1 MPESTISSIPAE
13 THTTVSDQTECASV
27 NVQHSR
33 NVSMARC
40 PRIFMSAKILV
51 FADGN
56 GVTGVIG
63 NNDNKGDQDAHEA
76 TTSMQS
82 KPDGKTKNSSSDR
95 SQSIAPEFPSSE
107 TRWPCRLW
115 RSDSRKA
122 SSQWKRSVGTF
133 PSTHWVIWKRLA
145 STSARR
151 IRGCRNFRFHAR
163 RESQEGQS
171 TSSSPFDVSGPSFV
185 RLRELWT
192 LASELL
198 LEPGPPF
205 SSLNAH
211 RPPQVAD
218 GEPHTRTFWIR
229 GGQRFPWPIS
239 KRRATTSSRGAMS
252 ASSSRTPRSRDKK
265 SAQKPSRRDGRDQSQ
280 KQGARRPR

>member
-1 MPESTISSIPAE
+1 
-13 THTTVSDQTECASV
+13 
-27 NVQHSR
+27 
-33 NVSMARC
+33 
-40 PRIFMSAKILV
+40 
-51 FADGN
+51 
-56 GVTGVIG
+56 
-63 NNDNKGDQDAHEA
+63 
-76 TTSMQS
+76 MQS

-95 SQSIAPEFPSSE
+95 SKALPRSFQVLRRDGLVDFGEATPE
-107 TRWPCRLW
+107 
-115 RSDSRKA
+115 
-122 SSQWKRSVGTF
+122 
-133 PSTHWVIWKRLA
+133 RLA
-145 STSARR
+145 ASGRDQSGLFPVLT
-151 IRGCRNFRFHAR
+151 RGCRNFRFHAR
-163 RESQEGQS
+163 RESQEGHT

-205 SSLNAH
+205 SSLNAD